1 MHHVP
6 KVLLYGE
13 LFPGAFRMLVSF
25 VLLFSHVWACFC
37 LFKFQEE
44 ATYFLLAHTVY
55 LTMTI
60 KTLTVDHTCRF
71 FPSCTCP
78 CFVPHCSSL
87 LVQLLEKLAGN
98 ETGLLQGFKLLLDLS
113 LQLELSKAADCPLP
127 CKRSC
132 VLLLA
137 SEQNGPKS
145 KQLGLEEWKLL
156 KGTHGGN
163 CRVFLWRKDGIQISQ
178 WCPYVP
184 MEKKTI
190 TINGQ
195 KYTHWSRNPKTI
207 NMRVMH

>member
-37 LFKFQEE
+37 LLKFQEE

-60 KTLTVDHTCRF
+60 TILTVDHTCRF

-163 CRVFLWRKDGIQISQ
+163 SRVFL
-178 WCPYVP
+178 
-184 MEKKTI
+184 
-190 TINGQ
+190 
-195 KYTHWSRNPKTI
+195 
-207 NMRVMH
+207 

>member
-37 LFKFQEE
+37 LLKFQEE

-60 KTLTVDHTCRF
+60 KILTVDHTCRF

-132 VLLLA
+132 VLLV
-137 SEQNGPKS
+137 STMGQSQSSWDWKS
-145 KQLGLEEWKLL
+145 GSCWKVHMVETPVYFC
-156 KGTHGGN
+156 KGKM
-163 CRVFLWRKDGIQISQ
+163 VFR
-178 WCPYVP
+178 
-184 MEKKTI
+184 
-190 TINGQ
+190 
-195 KYTHWSRNPKTI
+195 
-207 NMRVMH
+207 